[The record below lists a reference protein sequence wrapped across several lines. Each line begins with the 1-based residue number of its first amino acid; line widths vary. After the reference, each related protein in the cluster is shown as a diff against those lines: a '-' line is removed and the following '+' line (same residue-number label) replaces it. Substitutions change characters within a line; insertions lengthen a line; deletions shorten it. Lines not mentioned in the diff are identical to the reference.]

1 MTIIRVSILVDID
14 TTDTDV
20 EDLRSDILYKVAR
33 DVSFDPDLFLLTPLD
48 LDDESDWEDYNEHP
62 TLHLEE
68 DEEDS
73 VHPSF
78 DPVFKNER

>member
-1 MTIIRVSILVDID
+1 MKTFFSTGEVRHWIGSDHTSSEQLIQLITDLLNKEYSINQMRKDIIDS
-14 TTDTDV
+14 
-20 EDLRSDILYKVAR
+20 DLGDG
-33 DVSFDPDLFLLTPLD
+33 D
-48 LDDESDWEDYNEHP
+48 LD
-62 TLHLEE
+62 EE